1 MSGTTLV
8 RLLHAAV
15 FAAACALFAASLTPM
30 MPFSVFLSDIPSHFP
45 VYILIAA
52 PLLAASVFTLR
63 LPAFLILPAMI
74 AAGASFVQ
82 VYPFLPLR
90 APLATTTASFKLLQ
104 INVYTDNHETAPLA
118 ALIEAENPDIVVI
131 AELNRAFV
139 LMSENLKNVYPH
151 RYYHGKTAVLSRLPL
166 ETISLDEEEAPLSTP
181 QFFRASL
188 SGHSFTLST
197 FHAAAPPLGLVR
209 RDLEFAEY
217 AALVKRLRQTERI
230 KYPLVFAGDINV
242 TPYAPA
248 MKNLSAEMQ
257 VKNAREGIGLL
268 HSWPV
273 WLPAP
278 LRIPIDH
285 VLVSKGISVLEYRL
299 GPAVGSDHL
308 PTIAV
313 LGLPARP

>member
-1 MSGTTLV
+1 MSAALM
-8 RLLHAAV
+8 RLLRAV
-15 FAAACALFAASLTPM
+15 LFASSCALFAASLTPM
-30 MPFSVFLSDIPSHFP
+30 MRFSSFLSDIPSHFP

-52 PLLAASVFTLR
+52 PLVAATVFALR
-63 LPAFLILPAMI
+63 LSTAFMLPAMV
-74 AAGASFVQ
+74 AAGIAFVQ
-82 VYPFLPLR
+82 IYPFLPLWPS
-90 APLATTTASFKLLQ
+90 AAATATSFKLLQ
-104 INVYTDNHETAPLA
+104 VNVYTNNQETGPLA
-118 ALIEAENPDIVVI
+118 ALIDAEKPDIVVI
-131 AELNRAFV
+131 AELNRAFT
-139 LMSENLKNVYPH
+139 LMGETLQNAYPH

-166 ETISLDEEEAPLSTP
+166 ETIPLDEEEAPLSAP
-181 QFFRASL
+181 QFFHASIA
-188 SGHSFTLST
+188 GHRFTLST
-197 FHAAAPPLGLVR
+197 FHAAAPPLGLAR

-217 AALVKRLRQTERI
+217 AALVQRLRQAGRI

-248 MKNLSAEMQ
+248 MKKFAADMQ

-285 VLVSKGISVLEYRL
+285 VLVSPEILVLEYRL
-299 GPAVGSDHL
+299 GPNVGSDHL

-313 LGLPARP
+313 LELPAHP